1 MTILVLIA
9 VALRIISNPLGN
21 VFQKQLTSRGSNP
34 LVVNFFTYLLLSL
47 ACLLFSFSVE
57 WSALPLTFWEYSVL
71 AGISGALGNGF
82 LVKAL
87 HKGELSVLGPINS
100 YKSVIAITGGVIMLS
115 EIPGLVGIIGIVLI
129 IFGSYFVL
137 DTTSERFSIA
147 LFKRSDIRYRLLA
160 MILTAVEAVFIK
172 KIIISSSSTI
182 AFFSWCFF
190 GALFSFILLFV
201 YRINLKKELS
211 ENIRS
216 DNLIKYL
223 LLIGCVGTMQFSTN
237 YTFAHMQVGYALS
250 LFQLST
256 IISIFFGYRFFKE
269 EDILKK
275 TAGSLIMI
283 TGSILI
289 ILFNS

>member
-9 VALRIISNPLGN
+9 VALRIISNPMGN

-34 LVVNFFTYLLLSL
+34 LVVNFITYLLLSM

-57 WSALPLTFWEYSVL
+57 WSALPPTFWEYSVL
-71 AGISGALGNGF
+71 AGIAGALGNGF

-100 YKSVIAITGGVIMLS
+100 YKSVIGIIGGIILLS
-115 EIPGLVGIIGIVLI
+115 EIPGLVGIIGIMLI

-137 DTTSERFSIA
+137 ETTSERFSFA

-211 ENIRS
+211 ENFRS
-216 DNLIKYL
+216 GNLIKYL

-237 YTFAHMQVGYALS
+237 YAFDHMQVGYALS

-269 EDILKK
+269 KDILKK